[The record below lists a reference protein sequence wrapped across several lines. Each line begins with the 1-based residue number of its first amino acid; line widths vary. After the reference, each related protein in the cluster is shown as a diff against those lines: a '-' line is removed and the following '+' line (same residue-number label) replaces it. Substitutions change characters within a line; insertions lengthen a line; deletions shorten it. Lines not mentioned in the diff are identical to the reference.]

1 MSDNVLKI
9 GAKYRVPPYTHEIL
23 KLRSTLRD
31 IHLTSVNKLVGLED
45 KLRVGI
51 YLNISLTL
59 RQCPL

>member
-9 GAKYRVPPYTHEIL
+9 GAKYRVPHEIL

-59 RQCPL
+59 RQCPM